1 MKKHTKKEEKEM
13 FRKELMKAGLI
24 VAISILSLVG
34 CSGEEETKPSETAS
48 VEASTDEQDTQ
59 KETQTETQEPTD
71 ELTTGDVGVG
81 KFDPADVCKNIS
93 INGEVVEFPWTLNK
107 LGDEYTF
114 GEITDDQEHEYRHAA
129 YLMYQGERMM
139 IVGIDEEEEV
149 DRDSIIDFVSFWVY
163 DEIVIYNFGED
174 TTEDV
179 VVKKL
184 GQPDE
189 INENSLV
196 KRYTYIGGNVKL
208 SIDFNVTNGKFDGAG
223 LIVNTEND

>member
-114 GEITDDQEHEYRHAA
+114 GEITDDQEHEYIKVLKQAVKDL
-129 YLMYQGERMM
+129 YVQERYYINGLYVEM
-139 IVGIDEEEEV
+139 
-149 DRDSIIDFVSFWVY
+149 DRKDFSFY
-163 DEIVIYNFGED
+163 F
-174 TTEDV
+174 
-179 VVKKL
+179 
-184 GQPDE
+184 
-189 INENSLV
+189 
-196 KRYTYIGGNVKL
+196 
-208 SIDFNVTNGKFDGAG
+208 
-223 LIVNTEND
+223 